1 VEFAKRYLEKV
12 SVTFLPDPRHE
23 EQREKQMHKLKD
35 FVIGGRLVEVVR
47 RNPDEGTAVV
57 KRYPEGTDY
66 FTGELIN
73 DF

>member
-1 VEFAKRYLEKV
+1 
-12 SVTFLPDPRHE
+12 
-23 EQREKQMHKLKD
+23 MHKLKD

-73 DF
+73 DFKIPFLSQM